1 MVNIIINL
9 WNIFYYWFMKYMYF
23 FMYVWYVDNELEF
36 NDNII
41 YCRFLDILSELDF
54 EIVELVDLKF
64 ILLEDVCISIIYF

>member
-36 NDNII
+36 K
-41 YCRFLDILSELDF
+41 YLMILF
-54 EIVELVDLKF
+54 IVGF
-64 ILLEDVCISIIYF
+64 

>member
-1 MVNIIINL
+1 MVNIIINS

-41 YCRFLDILSELDF
+41 YCRFLDILSELDL